1 LTLPDKT
8 PFYARVTSSDKT
20 PFYARVTSSDKTPFY
35 RFIVVVSGVLFY
47 PAFYPWSRAEESAA
61 MQTPSAP
68 VWQTVCPPCQH
79 PGAQPQVHVAA
90 V

>member
-1 LTLPDKT
+1 LTLPEKT

-35 RFIVVVSGVLFY
+35 RFIVVLSGVLSDVV
-47 PAFYPWSRAEESAA
+47 AAEESAA